1 MKQRSNR
8 DRWANWY
15 AGLTEPAPYGDSA
28 SYRILAEHVADC
40 ATVEDWGCGKGWMRN
55 FIPDDRYRGVDGTHT
70 MFADE
75 VADLCRYRSDVDG
88 IVMRH
93 VIEHEWEWNLVLANA
108 MASFRRRFALALFT
122 PLQDETRQIDH
133 TMIVEVPDIGFAEA
147 DIVAHFNGLPY
158 ERIVLDPSPTKYG
171 IEHIYLVEK
180 PS

>member
-1 MKQRSNR
+1 MKERSNR

-28 SYRILAEHVADC
+28 SYMILAEHVADC

-55 FIPDDRYRGVDGTHT
+55 FIPAPRYRGVDGTRS

-75 VADLCRYRSDVDG
+75 VTDLCYYQSDVDG

-93 VIEHEWEWNLVLANA
+93 VIEHEWDWELVLDNA
-108 MASFRRRFALALFT
+108 MMSFKRKFGLALFT
-122 PLQDETRQIDH
+122 PLQDVTQRIDH
-133 TMIVEVPDIGFAEA
+133 TAIVDVPDIGFAEA
-147 DIVAHFNGLPY
+147 DIVEFFDGLSY
-158 ERIVLDPSPTKYG
+158 ERVVVDPSPTKYG